1 MIEKSRI
8 EEADRNVSRYIADG
22 LLKTQNEEVKEFIGF
37 FMSNADSSLETAS
50 LLFQVSDDAN
60 AKDQLR
66 MRRDFES
73 YLWVIVS
80 SYYSMFYAATALLAS
95 QGIKAK
101 GDVVHKVTA
110 DALIHFFI
118 SNKRLAKLMAEY
130 EEAKDVSLELIGRE
144 ELLKR
149 IDSRAN
155 ELILGFDRERRK
167 RSRFQ
172 YDVGVVVKRAFAET
186 SLNRAREFLFEI
198 RKVMGSIRER

>member
-8 EEADRNVSRYIADG
+8 EEANRNVSGYIADG
-22 LLKTQNEEVKEFIGF
+22 LLKTKHEEVKKFVGF

-50 LLFQVSDDAN
+50 LLFQVSDDAK

-66 MRRDFES
+66 MRQDFES

-95 QGIKAK
+95 QGIKAR

-118 SNKRLAKLMAEY
+118 SSKKLARLIAEY

-155 ELILGFDRERRK
+155 ELILAFERERRK
-167 RSRFQ
+167 RSKFQ
-172 YDVGVVVKRAFAET
+172 YDIGVVAKRAYAET

-198 RKVMGSIRER
+198 RKILETIRK

>member
-50 LLFQVSDDAN
+50 LLFQVSDDAK
-60 AKDQLR
+60 ARDQLR
-66 MRRDFES
+66 MRQDFES